1 MVRSG
6 LITCIVASSLSINDA
21 SRHPKRVRHPDI
33 RGRSK
38 FCTRH
43 DAGASTIVTAS
54 RKARVGSI
62 SNCPTGKSLGCSS
75 AVILL
80 SSSPVCKNIFIPRKA
95 KSLLHPMPSR
105 PSEGRFAIVTK
116 LGRDAVDADALLT
129 NGAEADGEVVW
140 SIF

>member
-1 MVRSG
+1 MRQPIAGNVG
-6 LITCIVASSLSINDA
+6 KPLLADT

-54 RKARVGSI
+54 RKRWQHFQLPDGQITRLFERGDFAFVQP
-62 SNCPTGKSLGCSS
+62 CLQKYFY
-75 AVILL
+75 
-80 SSSPVCKNIFIPRKA
+80 SPQG

-105 PSEGRFAIVTK
+105 PSEGRFAIVTNV
-116 LGRDAVDADALLT
+116 GRDAVDADALLT

-140 SIF
+140 S